1 MKATVTAK
9 CKGRQKVGILPEN
22 HVRVDNSRA
31 VKAAHRVVHVVVKAG
46 RKICREY
53 DLVQEGRVRA

>member
-9 CKGRQKVGILPEN
+9 CKGRVKVGVLPEN
-22 HVRVDNSRA
+22 RIRVDNNP
-31 VKAAHRVVHVVVKAG
+31 VVEAAHRVVHVVVKAG
-46 RKICREY
+46 RRTRMEY